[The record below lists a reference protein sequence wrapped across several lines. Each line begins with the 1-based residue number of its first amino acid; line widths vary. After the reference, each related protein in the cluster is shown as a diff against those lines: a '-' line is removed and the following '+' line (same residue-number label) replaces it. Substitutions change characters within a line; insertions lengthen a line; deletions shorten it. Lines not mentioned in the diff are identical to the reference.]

1 MASRKRKAL
10 GRGMAD
16 LLDGSFSS
24 IVEPAPV
31 SDDLRHAEEAV
42 AAPAALMSAPRA
54 PARHAEVQAPAP
66 RATTAPMAPPA
77 IPATPPAR
85 RAAASNMAEGAGA
98 GTLRPFD
105 VISISSG
112 KGGTGKSV
120 VASNLGVLLAGQT
133 RVTILDADLG
143 LANIHIL
150 YNLMPA
156 YNVSHVIAGG
166 KALDEI
172 VLRGPHGVSV
182 IPGGSGIPELA
193 SLTGEMFGMLV
204 KEIATLDRFT
214 DLLLIDTPG
223 GIDKQSLMFLLASDQ
238 VLVVTTGD
246 ITALTDAYAI
256 IKTVLAHKPSAAVVL
271 VVNQARSQTEGMES
285 FHKVAH
291 VVRKFLGREL
301 ALGGVIPFDENV
313 ERSVAERTPVVLS
326 HPDSAASRAMAALA
340 VRVGAFHGRSP
351 RAGMPFSIRLQ
362 GLLAGATLRGA

>member
-1 MASRKRKAL
+1 MPPTAHVTPVAPSASNPPIGA
-10 GRGMAD
+10 
-16 LLDGSFSS
+16 
-24 IVEPAPV
+24 PAPV
-31 SDDLRHAEEAV
+31 SK
-42 AAPAALMSAPRA
+42 AAPA
-54 PARHAEVQAPAP
+54 H
-66 RATTAPMAPPA
+66 PPVA
-77 IPATPPAR
+77 QPAR
-85 RAAASNMAEGAGA
+85 RDAAAERAGLPGAVIAGA
-98 GTLRPFD
+98 FD
-105 VISISSG
+105 VVSISSG

-120 VASNLGVLLAGQT
+120 VASNLGVLLAGQS

-156 YNVSHVIAGG
+156 HNVSHVIAGG
-166 KALDEI
+166 KSLDEI
-172 VLRGPHGVSV
+172 VLRGPRGVSV
-182 IPGGSGIPELA
+182 IPGGSGIPEMA
-193 SLTGEMFGMLV
+193 SLTGAMFGTLV
-204 KEIATLDRFT
+204 KEIATLDRST

-256 IKTVLAHKPSAAVVL
+256 IKTVLAHKPPAAVVL
-271 VVNQARSQTEGMES
+271 VVNQARSQAEGMEA

-291 VVRKFLGREL
+291 VARKFLGREL

-313 ERSVAERTPVVLS
+313 ERSVAERTPIVIS
-326 HPDSAASRAMAALA
+326 HPDSPASRAMAALA
-340 VRVGAFHGRSP
+340 VRVRAFHGRAP